1 MVMAM
6 VSGLLAGLFMNEPLK
21 LKNEKIILTMN
32 IPWFV
37 DNPSAVFLVR
47 ESDRRQVE
55 YVP

>member
-37 DNPSAVFLVR
+37 DNPGAVFLVR